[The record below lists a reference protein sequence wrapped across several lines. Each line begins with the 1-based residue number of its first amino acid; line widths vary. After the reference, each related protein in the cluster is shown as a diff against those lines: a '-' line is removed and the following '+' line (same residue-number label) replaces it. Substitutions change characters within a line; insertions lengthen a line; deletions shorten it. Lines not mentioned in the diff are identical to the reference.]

1 MQLEEILRASLQKGA
16 TDVHLKAGVIP
27 VIRRHGALRP
37 LQPNATPLTSEQIE
51 FMAMG
56 LLDEK
61 QRAHFDEFREID
73 IGYGI
78 TGLGRFRVS
87 IFRQRGT
94 IRIVVRNIPF
104 KVPTIEELTLPKV
117 VENVAMLERGL
128 VLITGV
134 AGSGKSSTLAAI
146 IDDINKREN
155 KHILTIED
163 PIEFL
168 IRDRKSLITQREV
181 GIDSKSFARA
191 LRAGLRQDPDVILIG
206 EMRDKETIETAILAA
221 ETGHLVLS
229 TLHTLDATETINR
242 ILATFDASQQH
253 QIRLQL
259 ASVLKAV
266 VSQRLCKR
274 KDGSGLV
281 PTVEVLVN
289 NSRVRELIE
298 DPAQTQNIQ
307 QCIEEGSAAWGM
319 QSFDQSLMELLNK
332 DLISYEEALLHSASP
347 ENFRIKHEGFTAMD
361 GKKWSQTGL
370 YDKKLGDKWD
380 NMAEVEI
387 VIPTEHEPPP
397 VKSDDE
403 KEYDKKNGRSAAV
416 ARGGRKK

>member
-1 MQLEEILRASLQKGA
+1 MQLEEILRTALQKGA
-16 TDVHLKAGVIP
+16 TDVHLKAGVMP
-27 VIRRHGALRP
+27 VIRRHGTLRP
-37 LQPNATPLTSEQIE
+37 LLPNANPIKAEDLE

-56 LLDEK
+56 LLNDK
-61 QRAHFDEFREID
+61 QRVQFEENYEID
-73 IGYGI
+73 IGYGVS
-78 TGLGRFRVS
+78 GLGRFRVS

-94 IRIVVRNIPF
+94 VRMVIRNIPF
-104 KVPTIEELTLPKV
+104 KVPSLEELTLPEIIKKV
-117 VENVAMLERGL
+117 AHYERGL

-146 IDDINKREN
+146 IDDINHREN

-168 IRDRKSLITQREV
+168 IRDRKSLITQREIGV
-181 GIDSKSFARA
+181 DSKSFASA

-206 EMRDKETIETAILAA
+206 EMRDKETIETAIQAS

-229 TLHTLDATETINR
+229 TLHTLDAVETINR
-242 ILATFDASQQH
+242 ILANFDSAQQSQV
-253 QIRLQL
+253 RLQL

-289 NSRVRELIE
+289 NARVRELIE
-298 DPAQTQNIQ
+298 DPTKTQLIQ
-307 QCIEEGSAAWGM
+307 QSIEEGSAAYGM

-332 DLISYEEALLHSASP
+332 DLISYEEALLHSARP
-347 ENFRIKHEGFTAMD
+347 EDFRIRYEGFTAMD

-370 YDKKLGDKWD
+370 YDKKIDDKWH
-380 NMAEVEI
+380 NITEIEI
-387 VIPTEHEPPP
+387 VMPVDHED
-397 VKSDDE
+397 KREDHE
-403 KEYDKKNGRSAAV
+403 KDDKKAGRAAPS
-416 ARGGRKK
+416 GGRKK

>member
-1 MQLEEILRASLQKGA
+1 MQLEELLRASLQKGA

-37 LQPNATPLTSEQIE
+37 LQPNAAVVTAEQIE

-56 LLDEK
+56 LLNEK
-61 QRAHFDEFREID
+61 QRAHFDEFCEVD

-94 IRIVVRNIPF
+94 IRMVVRNIPF
-104 KVPTIEELTLPKV
+104 KVPTMEELNLPKV
-117 VENVAMLERGL
+117 VEQIAHIERGL

-163 PIEFL
+163 PIEYL
-168 IRDRKSLITQREV
+168 IRDRKSLITQREIGV
-181 GIDSKSFARA
+181 DSMSFARA

-206 EMRDKETIETAILAA
+206 EMRDKETIETAIQAA

-229 TLHTLDATETINR
+229 TLHTLDAVETINR
-242 ILATFDASQQH
+242 ILASFDSAQQA

-281 PTVEVLVN
+281 PTVEVLIN
-289 NSRVRELIE
+289 NSRVRDLIE
-298 DPAQTQNIQ
+298 DATQTQHIQ
-307 QCIEEGSAAWGM
+307 QSIEEGSAAWGM

-332 DLISYEEALLHSASP
+332 DLISYDEALLHSASA
-347 ENFRIKHEGFTAMD
+347 ENFRIKFEGFTAMD

-370 YDKKLGDKWD
+370 YDKKVGDKWESVT
-380 NMAEVEI
+380 EVEI
-387 VIPTEHEPPP
+387 VMPTEINSSS
-397 VKSDDE
+397 KSEDE
-403 KEYDKKNGRSAAV
+403 KDFDKKSGRNV
-416 ARGGRKK
+416 ASGGRKK